1 MKSSLKVYSLFPRKK
16 IHPGIQQFPKSSTNY
31 SPNAKDSHSYYLV
44 QGLTNGGYNHLT
56 GCITH
61 DYFFCCSS
69 CLRHGF
75 RASLIAWAS
84 GLLSQARFSDSKT
97 TTLSSVHITMEKIYV
112 RWLPVQKWKNREPDR
127 MNGTRQS
134 ELVVW
139 PPKYQK
145 FGLLLHGK
153 MHWTNNWWFVVNLG
167 TLAINQWL
175 KQAR

>member
-1 MKSSLKVYSLFPRKK
+1 MSLKPFLEGT
-16 IHPGIQQFPKSSTNY
+16 IHLGIQQFPKCSTNY
-31 SPNAKDSHSYYLV
+31 SPAKDSHSYYLV
-44 QGLTNGGYNHLT
+44 QGPTNGGYNYLT
-56 GCITH
+56 GHITH

-97 TTLSSVHITMEKIYV
+97 TTLSSVAYNHGEKKIDICKRPSYAK
-112 RWLPVQKWKNREPDR
+112 LKNREPDR

-139 PPKYQK
+139 PPKDQK
-145 FGLLLHGK
+145 FGLLLHRK
-153 MHWTNNWWFVVNLG
+153 MH
-167 TLAINQWL
+167 
-175 KQAR
+175 